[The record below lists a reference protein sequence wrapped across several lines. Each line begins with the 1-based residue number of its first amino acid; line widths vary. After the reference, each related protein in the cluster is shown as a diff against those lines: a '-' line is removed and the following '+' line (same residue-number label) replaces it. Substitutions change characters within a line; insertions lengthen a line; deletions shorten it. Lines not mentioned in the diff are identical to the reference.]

1 MIIVYNG
8 LELLSLTVYQC
19 VSLNDVLDYVFVMQY
34 LLLFCCNVL
43 QYVITIF
50 YAIMFDLREEE
61 CVTSYVIT
69 LMIYEL

>member
-1 MIIVYNG
+1 VFIVYNG

-43 QYVITIF
+43 
-50 YAIMFDLREEE
+50 
-61 CVTSYVIT
+61 
-69 LMIYEL
+69 